1 MDFTKVLRKE
11 DMPEITDVVTKGN
24 ETTVKFSD
32 LTSVTVKLRSGE
44 KNIDEAIAYAIVKR
58 FYGLSVI
65 DNAKKIY
72 ERKHGMWK
80 NCEDAYV
87 DLMNATNHQERV
99 DALNRWKSY
108 DQGLRRS
115 VLDTIPTW

>member
-11 DMPEITDVVTKGN
+11 DMPEITDIITKDN

-32 LTSVTVKLRSGE
+32 LTSVTVKLRDGE

-87 DLMNATNHQERV
+87 DLMNATNHKERV